1 MFPKWVLLLRTHSL
15 KRRFL
20 GYEVIMLPYVD
31 YNVDNNEINNTNF
44 FNLLTPT

>member
-31 YNVDNNEINNTNF
+31 NNEINNTNI

>member
-1 MFPKWVLLLRTHSL
+1 MSVGSFGLTPL

-20 GYEVIMLPYVD
+20 GYEVIMLAYVD

-44 FNLLTPT
+44 FNLITPT